1 MNEGGS
7 LHVVSTAVDLSPLP
21 SGLAHFHSLHRGGPL
36 MACPDSWRQPAAG
49 PLVQSGPPA
58 DGELQRWRRIAGG
71 QLPNLLASFPV
82 ADHWLAALQ
91 PMPPGFAGALGLQ
104 WAPPLVAGTAA
115 AFVPAPVCMHLL
127 GVHLLELV
135 LLLQLGLPAV
145 A

>member
-1 MNEGGS
+1 MALLQGSRTLGGC
-7 LHVVSTAVDLSPLP
+7 P
-21 SGLAHFHSLHRGGPL
+21 SKS
-36 MACPDSWRQPAAG
+36 
-49 PLVQSGPPA
+49 
-58 DGELQRWRRIAGG
+58 
-71 QLPNLLASFPV
+71 
-82 ADHWLAALQ
+82 DHWLAAL
-91 PMPPGFAGALGLQ
+91 PPGFAGALGLQ